1 MHMALTKAVDSMVT
15 GLTVSV
21 LPSRYRRVMEA
32 SYVRQNLLPA
42 SWDRNRRKEGV
53 EEGRSGGGEEW
64 RREGVEEWNEI
75 IEESVYSCILSVIL

>member
-1 MHMALTKAVDSMVT
+1 MALTKVVDSMVM

-42 SWDRNRRKEGV
+42 SWDGKGGEG
-53 EEGRSGGGEEW
+53 GGKKRAKRSGD
-64 RREGVEEWNEI
+64 VM
-75 IEESVYSCILSVIL
+75 SVISCILAGNNSNLL

>member
-1 MHMALTKAVDSMVT
+1 MELGLHMALTKAVDSMVT

-53 EEGRSGGGEEW
+53 EEGRSRGGKEW
-64 RREGVEEWNEI
+64 RRGGVEEGRSGGVE
-75 IEESVYSCILSVIL
+75 